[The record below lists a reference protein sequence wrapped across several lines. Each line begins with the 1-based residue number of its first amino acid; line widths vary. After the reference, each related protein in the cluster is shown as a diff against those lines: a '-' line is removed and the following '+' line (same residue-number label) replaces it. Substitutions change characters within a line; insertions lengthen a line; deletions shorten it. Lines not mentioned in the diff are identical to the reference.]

1 MRFMRRVEETG
12 RPISLPLKLLALSLS
27 LIIRTARF
35 IRDMRLRE
43 LRRRRCI
50 KYMRVILVILMWHLS
65 LKVFRLF
72 EENTTS
78 VEK

>member
-1 MRFMRRVEETG
+1 MRFMKRVGETE

-27 LIIRTARF
+27 LIIRTVRF

-50 KYMRVILVILMWHLS
+50 KYTKVLLGILMWHLS
-65 LKVFRLF
+65 LKVFRLL

-78 VEK
+78 VRK